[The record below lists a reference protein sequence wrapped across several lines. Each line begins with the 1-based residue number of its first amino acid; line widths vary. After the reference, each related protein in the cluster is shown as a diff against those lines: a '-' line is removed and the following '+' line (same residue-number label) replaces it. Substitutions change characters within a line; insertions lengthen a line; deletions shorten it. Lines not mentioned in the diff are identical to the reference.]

1 MNRKTN
7 MSSTNSS
14 SGQSVSLQPGQS
26 IRPILSKEYARKIVT
41 SVFGLN
47 VITIKEYNSYDDR
60 NFHVIVDDKLWD
72 NPYIKH
78 IRPEGYMLKILNS
91 MDSKKFHYGKLCF
104 IAFLVYCFFVVTI
117 KCCNKIIVNGPKCSI
132 KFTCMLMWFCATIKI
147 NIMLV

>member
-1 MNRKTN
+1 
-7 MSSTNSS
+7 MSSINSS

-78 IRPEGYMLKILNS
+78 IRPEGYMLKVLNS

-104 IAFLVYCFFVVTI
+104 IAFLVYLFF
-117 KCCNKIIVNGPKCSI
+117 CCYN
-132 KFTCMLMWFCATIKI
+132 
-147 NIMLV
+147 